1 MEIGVL
7 FSLVG
12 IFILLI
18 LGAFFSASETALTA
32 ASKARMHARAKE
44 GSQRAELV
52 NKIRK
57 KKDRMIS
64 AMLLGNNFVNTLS
77 AALATGVLIHM
88 FGDVGIFYAT
98 AIMTIL
104 ILIFAEVLP
113 KTYAVHYAEK
123 FSIRYVYLINFCI
136 KLFYPVTQTVSWIV
150 RVSLKLFGVD
160 IAQATAGSQIE
171 LLRGV
176 IDMHRGSDE
185 EIGRQRQMLR
195 SILDLF
201 EVTVEDIMIPRQ
213 KVFMINGD
221 LPPREIVEEVL
232 QSAYSRL
239 PVWKDRQDNIVGVIQ
254 VRLLLKAL
262 SDNDDDISKVDI
274 DTVMLEPWFIPET
287 TSLHDQL
294 QAFRERKE
302 HFATVVDE
310 YGTFQGIV
318 TLEDILEEI
327 VGEIDD
333 EADETVNGVKRGKG
347 GSYLVDGS
355 VTVRELNREFEWQL
369 PDENYATVAGLV
381 LFESETIPE
390 IGQKFSFHGMR
401 FEIMKRDRH
410 RITRLRITPPKN
422 KKTGAKKL
430 RA

>member
-1 MEIGVL
+1 MEISVL
-7 FSLVG
+7 LSLVG
-12 IFILLI
+12 IFILI
-18 LGAFFSASETALTA
+18 LLSAFFSASETSLTA

-44 GSQRAELV
+44 GSQRAALV
-52 NKIRK
+52 NKIRMK
-57 KKDRMIS
+57 KERMIS

-77 AALATGVLIHM
+77 AALATGLLINI
-88 FGDVGIFYAT
+88 FGEVGIFYAT
-98 AIMTIL
+98 LIMTII

-113 KTYAVHYAEK
+113 KTYAVHHAEK
-123 FSIRYVYLINFCI
+123 FAVRYVYLINFCI

-150 RVSLKLFGVD
+150 RMSLKLFGVD
-160 IAQATAGSQIE
+160 IAKATSGSQNE

-176 IDMHRGSDE
+176 IDMHRGSGE
-185 EIGRQRQMLR
+185 EVTRQRQMLR

-213 KVFMINGD
+213 NVFLINGD
-221 LPPREIVEEVL
+221 LPPSEIVEEVL

-239 PVWKDRQDNIVGVIQ
+239 PVWKDRQENIIGVIQ
-254 VRLLLKAL
+254 MRLLLKAL
-262 SDNDDDISKVDI
+262 RDNDDDISRVDLG
-274 DTVMLEPWFIPET
+274 TVMLDPWFIPET

-310 YGTFQGIV
+310 YGTFVGIV

-333 EADETVNGVKRGKG
+333 EADESFTGVKKGKG

-369 PDENYATVAGLV
+369 PDENYSTAAGLI

-390 IGQKFSFHGMR
+390 IGQKFQFHGLK

-410 RITRLRITPPKN
+410 RITRVRITPPKA
-422 KKTGAKKL
+422 AKKSV
-430 RA
+430 AKK